1 MSDFDKKATDLFN
14 KYDSNKNGILEKKEF
29 IAYFKDMIKLL
40 GENLPESEMESI
52 INEGIDIF
60 DLNKDGVLQLDE
72 FKKMLTFLIEEK
84 GLKF

>member
-1 MSDFDKKATDLFN
+1 
-14 KYDSNKNGILEKKEF
+14 
-29 IAYFKDMIKLL
+29 
-40 GENLPESEMESI
+40 MESI